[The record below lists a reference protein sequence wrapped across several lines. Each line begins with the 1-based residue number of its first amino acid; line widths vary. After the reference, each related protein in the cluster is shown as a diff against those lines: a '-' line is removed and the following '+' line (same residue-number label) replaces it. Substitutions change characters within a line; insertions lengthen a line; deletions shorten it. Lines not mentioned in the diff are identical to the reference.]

1 MKRLVQGL
9 VFCLMVVLLVYSS
22 TILAAVEQIASYSS
36 YQTSGSSLIFTS
48 STGQKLRITPY
59 GDYMVRV
66 QAVRSGESFFADNYY
81 EMVANHNLGGTLS
94 LVDGGGYFDITT
106 AAADGL
112 KLRLQKNPMRIE
124 YYKKSDG
131 TLLTKDSNG
140 ITWDGNLLNVELTYD
155 SNEHF
160 FGLGH
165 GLYGRVNTLDMKGTQ
180 VSRNYGEQAPLIV
193 PYYLST
199 KGYGMFLN
207 STFSNTFNFGS
218 GSIYKFGIDD
228 KGYGGRMDYFTIV
241 GPEFS
246 QILDRYTQLTGRP
259 RLPQLSIFG
268 LQLSDKG
275 EPSNNG
281 EAWWK
286 NKITTHRNAGY
297 PFDHVV
303 NDNRWRAGT
312 GAWSGSWFEF
322 DATRYPD
329 PAEYKTWCD
338 QNGVTVTLDLNRN
351 NCNECWGWQS
361 SYNIPNLPTSV
372 PDYDSCPDYSA
383 QTVRDWNWNLFWTK
397 AFNPALGYAGDA
409 LWIDETDQLTGIPDS
424 TILANGRSW
433 AEMENYH
440 LFLIAKAIG
449 QQGWDNE
456 NNNSPAG
463 IGEAKRPFIWVRG
476 MTAGGQRYATHW
488 SGDTDVNYTEMAQQ
502 IRGMQASGLSG
513 FPYFNHDAGGFQT
526 GQDDNMYRQ
535 WDMAMG
541 SFAPIWRP
549 HGPGTSRW
557 PVDRSSVCQQDAL
570 TYGKLRYTMMPYI
583 YTYAYLAYATG
594 APMAR
599 AMVFDYQNDPTS
611 YTKDLQYMW
620 GKEILVAP
628 NCSTGNNNVS
638 VWLPNGTS
646 WYDFWDDTKY
656 AGNQTLSYYAPT
668 GKLPLFVK
676 EGAVI
681 PKYLYAKSTFWLPK
695 DPLVLEIYT
704 GRDGLFTLHEDDGV
718 TEKYRTNNERRS
730 TGITYTQS
738 NITATIGAA
747 SGTFNGANPSRSY
760 RLYFH
765 GLSNVIGMKV
775 NGAALSFFS
784 TEVDALANGS
794 GVVWDQTKKI
804 LAVYTSSYSVS
815 TQVVVAS
822 DGTISTPTPGPTATP
837 TPTPTATPVGTIY
850 EAENATLSG
859 ALAKAENG
867 GYSGTGYADY
877 QNATGDYVQW
887 TVSVGSAGTYTLEF
901 RHANGGTGD
910 RPLKIEVNGS
920 VVNSSLSFP
929 VTGSWTTWGTVS
941 TSATLNSGNNTVK
954 ASTIGSNGGNIDYLK
969 VIGGSGATPT
979 PTPTP
984 TSTPTPTPTS
994 TTGPTPTPGS
1004 GSDSFTGSTLGSQW
1018 SWIREDNTKW
1028 SLAANPGFMRITTQT
1043 GDIYGTSNNM
1053 KNILVQTAPVSD
1065 YTISTKVTIS
1075 PTANFHQAGLVVY
1088 GDDDNF
1094 VMLQRFYS
1102 TSYSPA
1108 NQFMFKKEI
1117 AGSPTKY
1124 NTGDTL
1130 GGTVYLKITKSGTS
1144 YSGYFSSDG
1153 TNWTQ
1158 VGSALTGVS
1167 LTNPKVGIFSASGG
1181 QAPAGINADFDYFN
1195 CQ

>member
-1 MKRLVQGL
+1 MKHLKKL
-9 VFCLMVVLLVYSS
+9 IIAILLVLLVYSS
-22 TILAAVEQIASYSS
+22 TLVSAAAVYLAGYSS
-36 YQTSGSSLIFTS
+36 HQTSGSSYIFTS
-48 STGQKLRITPY
+48 STSQQLRITPY

-66 QAVRSGESFFADNYY
+66 QAVRSGESFFTDNYY
-81 EMVANHNLGGTLS
+81 EMVANHAMGGTLT
-94 LVDGGGYFDITT
+94 LTDGGTYFDLTT
-106 AAADGL
+106 APADGIRV
-112 KLRLQKNPMRIE
+112 RLQKNPMRVE

-140 ITWDGNLLNVELTYD
+140 IAWDGNLLNVELTYD
-155 SNEHF
+155 ANEHF

-165 GLYGRVNTLDMKGTQ
+165 GLYGRVSALDLKGTQ
-180 VSRNYGEQAPLIV
+180 TSRNYGEQSPLIV
-193 PYYLST
+193 PFYLST

-218 GSIYKFGIDD
+218 GSIYKFGVDD

-241 GPEFS
+241 GPEFTK
-246 QILDRYTQLTGRP
+246 ILDRYTQLTGRP

-286 NKITTHRNAGY
+286 NKITTHRNAGF

-322 DATRYPD
+322 DTTRYPD

-351 NCNECWGWQS
+351 NCNECWGWQT
-361 SYNIPNLPTSV
+361 SYNIPNVPTSV
-372 PDYDSCPDYSA
+372 PDYDACPDYTS
-383 QTVRDWNWNLFWTK
+383 QIVRDWNWNLFWTK
-397 AFNPALGYAGDA
+397 AFNPALAYPGDA
-409 LWIDETDQLTGIPDS
+409 LWIDEPDSLTGIPD
-424 TILANGRSW
+424 TTTLANGRRW

-456 NNNSPAG
+456 NGNSPAG

-488 SGDTDVNYTEMAQQ
+488 SGDTDVTYSEMALQ

-513 FPYFNHDAGGFQT
+513 FPYFNHDAGGFHT

-570 TYGKLRYTMMPYI
+570 TYGTIRYTMMPYI
-583 YTYAYLAYATG
+583 YTYAYLAYLTG

-628 NCSTGNNNVS
+628 NCTAGNNNVS
-638 VWLPNGTS
+638 VWLPSGTS

-656 AGNQTLSYYAPT
+656 SGNQTLSYYAPT

-681 PKYLYAKSTFWLPK
+681 PKALYAKSTFWIPK
-695 DPLVLEIYT
+695 DVLVVDIYT
-704 GRDGLFTLHEDDGV
+704 GRDGSFTLYQDDGV
-718 TEKYRTNNERRS
+718 TEKFRTINEKRS
-730 TGITYTQS
+730 TNLSYTQS
-738 NITATIGAA
+738 TSTAVIGAA
-747 SGTFNGANPSRSY
+747 TGTYSGAPASRSY
-760 RLYFH
+760 RVFFH
-765 GLSNVIGMKV
+765 GFTGPKGMRV
-775 NGAALSFFS
+775 NSTALSFFN
-784 TEVDALANGS
+784 TEAEALANGS
-794 GVVWDQTKKI
+794 GAVWDAVKKV

-815 TQVVVAS
+815 TQVTVAY
-822 DGTISTPTPGPTATP
+822 DAGIATPTPGPTMTP
-837 TPTPTATPVGTIY
+837 TPTPTSTPPGSIY

-859 ALAKAENG
+859 VIVGSENG

-877 QNATGDYVQW
+877 QNTSNDYIQW
-887 TVSVGSAGTYTLEF
+887 TVNAASAGSYTLEF
-901 RHANGGTGD
+901 RYANGGTGD
-910 RPLKIEVNGS
+910 RPLKIEVNG
-920 VVNSSLSFP
+920 VVVSSSLSFP
-929 VTGSWTTWGTVS
+929 ATGSWTTWGTVNIGAS
-941 TSATLNSGNNTVK
+941 LNAGNNTMK
-954 ASTIGSNGGNIDYLK
+954 ATDIGSSGGNIDYLK
-969 VIGGSGATPT
+969 IIGGGNTPTPTPTATPT

-984 TSTPTPTPTS
+984 GNTATPTPTPL
-994 TTGPTPTPGS
+994 S
-1004 GSDSFTGSTLGSQW
+1004 GSDSFSSGTLGSQW
-1018 SWIREDNTKW
+1018 SWVREDNTKW
-1028 SLAANPGFMRITTQT
+1028 SLTANPGYLRITTQM
-1043 GDIYGTSNNM
+1043 GDIYGATNNM
-1053 KNILVQTAPVSD
+1053 KNILLQTPAASD
-1065 YTISTKVTIS
+1065 YTITTKVTFS
-1075 PTANFHQAGLVVY
+1075 PAANFHQAGLVVY
-1088 GDDDNF
+1088 SDDENF
-1094 VMLQRFYS
+1094 VMLQRFFS
-1102 TSYSPA
+1102 SSYNPP

-1124 NTGDTL
+1124 YTGDTL
-1130 GGTVYLKITKSGTS
+1130 GATVYLKITKSGTS

-1153 TNWTQ
+1153 VNWTQ

-1167 LTNPKVGIFSASGG
+1167 LTNPKFGLFSASGG
-1181 QAPAGINADFDYFN
+1181 QSPAGINADFDFFN
-1195 CQ
+1195 IQ